1 MRGLGVV
8 SILSAVVINL
18 VLLAQS
24 GSSVLMDSQFKM
36 AMAMMSANPVLYVL
50 SIVLFFGGFALV
62 VMGDDAPVL
71 SGVRRKLRLRKIVK
85 NERKRQEALRQQRDR
100 LNS

>member
-36 AMAMMSANPVLYVL
+36 AMSMMSVNPVLYVL
-50 SIVLFFGGFALV
+50 SIVLFFGGFMLV
-62 VMGDDAPVL
+62 IMGDDAPVL
-71 SGVRRKLRLRKIVK
+71 SGVRRKLRLRKIAK
-85 NERKRQEALRQQRDR
+85 NERKRKEAIRQQRER
-100 LNS
+100 LMR